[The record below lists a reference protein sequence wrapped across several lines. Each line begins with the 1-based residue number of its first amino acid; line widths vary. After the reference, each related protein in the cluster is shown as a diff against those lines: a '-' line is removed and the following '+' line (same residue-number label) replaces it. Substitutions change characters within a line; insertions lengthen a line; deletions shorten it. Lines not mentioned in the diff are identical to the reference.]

1 MEHLYI
7 FYVLELIW
15 ADMKSYIRSK
25 RAKTMYDLIKSI
37 REYERKFTPEFCKRY
52 SDKLHVVIKY
62 FKKIT
67 VN

>member
-37 REYERKFTPEFCKRY
+37 REYERKL
-52 SDKLHVVIKY
+52 DN
-62 FKKIT
+62 FKS
-67 VN
+67 